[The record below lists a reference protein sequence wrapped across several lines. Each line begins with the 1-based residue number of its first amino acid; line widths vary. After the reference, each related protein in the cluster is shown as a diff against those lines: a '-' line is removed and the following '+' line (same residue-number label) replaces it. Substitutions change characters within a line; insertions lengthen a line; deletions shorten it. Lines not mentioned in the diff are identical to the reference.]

1 MVQERNGNIKHIT
14 LGIDPD
20 SDKIGV
26 ATYNTATKQ
35 VKTYSLKFFELYDT
49 LLNLKEEINIV
60 KIEAGWLNKKSNFHF
75 VKSPRI
81 AENIANK
88 VGRNAEVGRKIVEM
102 CIHLN
107 IPYQTIKPFGKIW
120 KTKTGKIS
128 HNELTILLNQKG
140 LWIGK
145 NKTNQDQRDA
155 ILIAII

>member
-26 ATYNTATKQ
+26 ATYNTTTKE

-49 LLNLKEEINIV
+49 LLKLKEDINTV

-75 VKSPRI
+75 AKSPHI

-102 CIHLN
+102 CIYLN

-120 KTKTGKIS
+120 KTKSGKIS
-128 HNELTILLNQKG
+128 HNELTMLLKQKG

-145 NKTNQDQRDA
+145 DKTNQDQRDA